1 MEIIHNAY
9 PSFKD
14 TKLGR
19 ALKFALI
26 AGLVILVLVLIYS
39 VVVVLKARK
48 ITPAVT
54 GDIIASADITYKDL
68 SKWQLDALLAVE
80 DHAFFNHNGIDLQT
94 PGAGIT
100 TITQGIAKLLY
111 FGQGGFKP
119 GLAKYKLMLISAL
132 ALNPMVSKNDQ
143 LTLLLNKAYL
153 GSVEGKQAFG
163 FEQASLLYFKKKFR
177 ALSNDEYLGLVAM
190 LIAPNTFNVAK
201 QPEAN
206 KERVARIK
214 KVISG
219 EYRPKNLMDVYYGKL
234 PEKTVKDGLA
244 AASYFPGM
252 YR

>member
-1 MEIIHNAY
+1 MRNAY
-9 PSFKD
+9 PVFKD
-14 TKLGR
+14 KKLGR
-19 ALKFALI
+19 AMRFTLTAVLI
-26 AGLVILVLVLIYS
+26 ILVLVLIYS
-39 VVVVLKARK
+39 AIIVIKARR

-80 DHAFFNHNGIDLQT
+80 DPAFFTHNGIDLQT

-132 ALNPMVSKNDQ
+132 ALNSMVSKNDQ
-143 LTLLLNKAYL
+143 LTLLLNRAYL
-153 GSVEGKQAFG
+153 GNVGGEQVAG
-163 FEQASLLYFKKKFR
+163 FEQASRVYFRKRFK
-177 ALSNDEYLGLVAM
+177 AITDDEFLQLVAM
-190 LIAPNTFNVAK
+190 LIAPNTFNIIK
-201 QPEAN
+201 QPDAN

-219 EYRPKNLMDVYYGKL
+219 EYKPKNLMDVYYGEL
-234 PEKTVKDGLA
+234 PADVVKDGLA
-244 AASYFPGM
+244 PASYFPGM
-252 YR
+252 YKK